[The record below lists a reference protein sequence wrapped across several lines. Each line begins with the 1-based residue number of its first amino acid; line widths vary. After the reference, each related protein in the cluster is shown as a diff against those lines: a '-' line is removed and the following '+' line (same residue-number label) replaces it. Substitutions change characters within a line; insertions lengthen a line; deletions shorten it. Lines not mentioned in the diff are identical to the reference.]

1 MQGSALARRRVL
13 GAKAI
18 GEPPLMLAA
27 SVLSALQAAA
37 RAGRAELRA
46 VGALP
51 ASVGEPL
58 VRLPANPESMVAA
71 LGGSARDLAAVF
83 SG

>member
-1 MQGSALARRRVL
+1 
-13 GAKAI
+13 
-18 GEPPLMLAA
+18 
-27 SVLSALQAAA
+27 
-37 RAGRAELRA
+37 